1 VLFFPQ
7 KFLFWASPPC
17 QGIQTLLLSYLK
29 DYRFPKFEH
38 SKRTKPRCDAMMH
51 VHLFKTC
58 CLVDVHITHLC
69 LCVGVVFV
77 CVFQVCDMIERIC
90 EKSGDV
96 GDSARAFREL
106 ADNWPEY

>member
-1 VLFFPQ
+1 
-7 KFLFWASPPC
+7 
-17 QGIQTLLLSYLK
+17 
-29 DYRFPKFEH
+29 
-38 SKRTKPRCDAMMH
+38 
-51 VHLFKTC
+51 
-58 CLVDVHITHLC
+58 
-69 LCVGVVFV
+69 VGVVFV